1 MNAHYLKKIPISSS
15 NYSETKTNKPSDG
28 EEG

>member
-1 MNAHYLKKIPISSS
+1 MNAPYLKKKTISSA